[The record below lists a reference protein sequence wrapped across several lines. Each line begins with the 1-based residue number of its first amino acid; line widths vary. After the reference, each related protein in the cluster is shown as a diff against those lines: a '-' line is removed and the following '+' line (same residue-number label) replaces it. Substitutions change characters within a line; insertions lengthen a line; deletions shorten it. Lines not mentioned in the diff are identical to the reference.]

1 MYCKQKKA
9 KTDLG
14 NDEKERVILNK
25 IAKKIILAALSM
37 TFTATSFSI
46 ASAADLSNWAISEYI
61 SANESGLVSYSV
73 VSNNLKANITR
84 EEFCELIVNLYKR
97 LTDEELNEN
106 VSSPFTD
113 TDSLAVAQAYCY
125 GIVSGTDD
133 TTFTPDR
140 LVTREEMAKMLV
152 STLTASEADI
162 ALSDGSDTA
171 QIDTYLDSRKVSEWA
186 KDSVITALSYSL
198 INGETDYTLNPLG
211 STTREQAIASVNR
224 SYHTFAA
231 PSYTLSLPEI
241 ITPTDGSELLKGDIN
256 VEWQP
261 VDGALEYRVIVK
273 DHDGN
278 SISTTSVLDGTSLT
292 IAKGQLPVN
301 NDYMITVGAV
311 MPDMSE
317 VYSMPVD
324 FRYYSLNSVISNNP
338 IIKEQAP
345 AQRYEASS
353 PAAQQVLDTAA
364 KYLGVPYL
372 WGGTT
377 PSGFDCSGFV
387 QYVYNQCG
395 YSITRTTYTQWDN
408 DGTFVSRSNLQPG
421 DLVYFG
427 SDNSPSHVGLY
438 VGNGTMIH
446 APSTGKNI
454 QYTSIDSDYYSSRF
468 MGGKRIL

>member
-1 MYCKQKKA
+1 M
-9 KTDLG
+9 
-14 NDEKERVILNK
+14 NK
-25 IAKKIILAALSM
+25 IAKKVISAALALTASV
-37 TFTATSFSI
+37 TAFTT
-46 ASAADLSNWAISEYI
+46 ASAADLSGWAISEYI

-73 VSNNLKANITR
+73 VSNNLKADITR
-84 EEFCELIVNLYKR
+84 EEFCELIVNLYKK
-97 LTDEELNEN
+97 LTNEELSNS

-152 STLTASEADI
+152 RTLTAGEADI
-162 ALSDGSDTA
+162 EIPTDSDTSLIDGFWDKNEISSWA
-171 QIDTYLDSRKVSEWA
+171 Q
-186 KDSVITALSYSL
+186 DSVVTALKYSL
-198 INGETDYTLNPLG
+198 LNGETDYTLNPLG

-224 SYHTFAA
+224 SYHKFAA
-231 PSYTLSLPEI
+231 SNYTLSLPEI
-241 ITPTDGSELLKGDIN
+241 ISPSDGSEIEKSDIT
-256 VEWQP
+256 VEWMP
-261 VDGALEYRVIVK
+261 VSGAFEYRVIVK
-273 DHDGN
+273 DQNGN
-278 SISTTSVLDGTSLT
+278 SLSTTSVIDSTSLT
-292 IAKGQLPVN
+292 IGKDQLPVN
-301 NDYMITVGAV
+301 NDYIITVGAV
-311 MPDMSE
+311 MPDQSE

-324 FRYYSLNSVISNNP
+324 FRYYSIAANPVIEP
-338 IIKEQAP
+338 IQSTVSDSSA
-345 AQRYEASS
+345 S
-353 PAAQQVLDTAA
+353 PAAQRVLDTAA

-387 QYVYNQCG
+387 QYVYAECG

-408 DGTFVSRSNLQPG
+408 DGSYVSRANLQPG

-427 SDNSPSHVGLY
+427 TDGSPSHVGLY

-446 APSTGKNI
+446 APSTGKTI
-454 QYTSIDSDYYSSRF
+454 QYTSIDSDYYTSRF